1 MREIV
6 QIDISG
12 SDQPGITKALTQVLA
27 RYDVTVL
34 DIGQSVIHNTLAL
47 GLLVELPEEPAGCPV
62 FKELLFQAH
71 ELGLDVRFTPV
82 AADAYEDWVA
92 EQGQARHILTLLG
105 REISAAQIAQVA
117 AVVTQNQL
125 NIEQISRVSGRIT
138 RRAAAGDLAR
148 AGDSGSGGANA
159 SKNTSTRANAGASA
173 SGSGSTNASTNANRP
188 QRPACVQLWLKGPV
202 ADVGALHASFLEL
215 GSQLDVDIAIQEDDI
230 FRRNRR
236 LVCFDMDSTLIQ
248 TEVID
253 ELAAAAGVGPQVA
266 EITER
271 AMRGELDFSESFRRR
286 MALLEGLEESVL
298 SEIAERLP
306 ITDGAERLIGALK
319 QLGYRV
325 AILSGGFTYFAEHL
339 QRRLGIDD
347 VHANQLE
354 FEHGRLTGRVTGRIV
369 DGQRKAELLR
379 EIAARE
385 GIRLEQV
392 IAVGDGANDLP
403 MLSIAGLGIAFHAK
417 PLVKEQARHSIAT
430 VGLDGILYLIG
441 MRDRDLEALGR
452 G

>member
-12 SDQPGITKALTQVLA
+12 PDRPGITMALTEVLA
-27 RYDVTVL
+27 RYSVAVL

-47 GLLVELPEEPAGCPV
+47 GMLVELPDDPAGCPV
-62 FKELLFQAH
+62 FKELLFAAH
-71 ELGLDVRFTPV
+71 DLGLDVRFRPV
-82 AADAYEDWVA
+82 NADDYETWVE
-92 EQGQARHILTLLG
+92 EQGKARHIVTLLG
-105 REISAAQIAQVA
+105 REITADQISQVA
-117 AVVTQNQL
+117 AVVTRHHL
-125 NIEQISRVSGRIT
+125 NIEQIARLSGRVS
-138 RRAAAGDLAR
+138 RRTPR
-148 AGDSGSGGANA
+148 AS
-159 SKNTSTRANAGASA
+159 
-173 SGSGSTNASTNANRP
+173 
-188 QRPACVQLWLKGPV
+188 RPASIQLWLKGPV
-202 ADVGALHASFLEL
+202 TDVRALHASFLEL
-215 GSQLDVDIAIQEDDI
+215 GSHLDVDIAIQEDDI

-248 TEVID
+248 AEVID

-286 MALLEGLEESVL
+286 MALLRGLDESL
-298 SEIAERLP
+298 LAGIADRLP

-347 VHANQLE
+347 IHANQLE
-354 FEHGRLTGRVTGRIV
+354 FEQGRLTGRVVGLIV
-369 DGQRKAELLR
+369 DGQRKAELVR
-379 EIAARE
+379 EIAERE

-441 MRDRDLEALGR
+441 MRDQDLETLTSGAVARHGPAR
-452 G
+452 

>member
-12 SDQPGITKALTQVLA
+12 PDRPGITMALTQVLA
-27 RYDVTVL
+27 RYAVAVL
-34 DIGQSVIHNTLAL
+34 DIGQSVIHDTLAL
-47 GLLVELPEEPAGCPV
+47 GMLVELPDEPASCPV
-62 FKELLFQAH
+62 FKELLFAAH
-71 ELGLDVRFTPV
+71 ELGLAVRFTPV
-82 AADAYEDWVA
+82 AAAAYEDWVA

-117 AVVTQNQL
+117 AVVTRHRL
-125 NIEQISRVSGRIT
+125 NIEQISRLSGRIS
-138 RRAAAGDLAR
+138 RR
-148 AGDSGSGGANA
+148 
-159 SKNTSTRANAGASA
+159 ASA
-173 SGSGSTNASTNANRP
+173 SPPGSS
-188 QRPACVQLWLKGPV
+188 RPACVQLWLKGGV

-215 GSQLDVDIAIQEDDI
+215 GSRLDVDIAIQEDDI

-271 AMRGELDFSESFRRR
+271 AMQGEIDFSDSFRQR
-286 MALLEGLEESVL
+286 MALLEGLDEAVL
-298 SEIAERLP
+298 AGIAERLP

-325 AILSGGFTYFAEHL
+325 AILSGGFDYFAAHL
-339 QRRLGIDD
+339 QRRFGIDD
-347 VHANQLE
+347 VHANRLE
-354 FEHGRLTGRVTGRIV
+354 FDNGRLTGRVTGRIV

-379 EIAARE
+379 EIATRE

-441 MRDRDLEALGR
+441 MRDQDLEALGR
-452 G
+452 EH